1 MIRRLCLLLL
11 AVAGSP
17 LAAQVPPA
25 RPDQLNLESQVALRC
40 SAAFGIVASEQ
51 ARGDAKALAL
61 PPLAARGKEF
71 FVRSGAF
78 IMQQAGLSEQA
89 FGTLVGEEVASLQR
103 EAARSADPAAHM
115 AGVVH
120 GCLPLLDAEPP
131 RRG

>member
-78 IMQQAGLSEQA
+78 IMQQASLDEDQYRA
-89 FGTLVGEEVASLQR
+89 LVSEEVAVLKR
-103 EAARSADPAAHM
+103 EAAQSGDPAAHM
-115 AGVVH
+115 AGVVNS
-120 GCLPLLDAEPP
+120 CLPLLDAELPP
-131 RRG
+131 QG